1 MCLTRSIKTK
11 TRKKGV
17 TYDCAFLEPLALPP
31 DFPPVILN
39 VGCKRVGF
47 EKSEL
52 GVVELRRADGGW
64 QRVVVRGKR
73 RGGKATQEVWETL

>member
-1 MCLTRSIKTK
+1 MSRLKNGMWRSMWFDAIHQNKD
-11 TRKKGV
+11 RVKGV

-47 EKSEL
+47 EK
-52 GVVELRRADGGW
+52 
-64 QRVVVRGKR
+64 RGEFR
-73 RGGKATQEVWETL
+73 LLS